1 MGIKMMQEAMVILEF
16 FVILMSDFPLSKFIV
31 EEVKITDFSEHT
43 LLKMINF
50 RFLGIIIAEFLP
62 KVSN

>member
-1 MGIKMMQEAMVILEF
+1 MGINMMQEAMVILEF